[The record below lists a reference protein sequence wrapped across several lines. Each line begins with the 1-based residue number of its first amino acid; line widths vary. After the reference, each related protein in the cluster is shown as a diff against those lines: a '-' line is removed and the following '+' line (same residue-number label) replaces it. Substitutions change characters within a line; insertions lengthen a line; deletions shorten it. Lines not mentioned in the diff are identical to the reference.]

1 MTAVTGENSRPNIRS
16 GARWRKGMSPPESC
30 RGLARLLIVLVGA
43 ALTVVVSAQPASGQ
57 PVSAQAASVFRGQ
70 VVADSSFDPLPG
82 AQITLVELDKSI
94 DVGADGEF
102 RFTGL
107 PAGEVTVR
115 VRMVGY
121 TPQSVRVRIGADSLV
136 RDFLLKRIAP
146 LLPNVAVTAKEEPR
160 VPANLIEFE
169 RRRLRGEGRYITPQ
183 QMERERGRKMSDVLR
198 KVPGIYL
205 HRLPGGGYTV
215 GSSRGTI
222 SIVRRPQGICFA
234 TIVLD
239 GIVIFVDRP
248 GTAPMVIDD
257 IKTEEIAAVE
267 YYPGGARMPPELN
280 GSTSACGVLAFY
292 TRIE

>member
-1 MTAVTGENSRPNIRS
+1 MTGVTTNSRPNIRS
-16 GARWRKGMSPPESC
+16 RTAVGKGMPFPPP
-30 RGLARLLIVLVGA
+30 GPVFKNILANLFVLAIALA
-43 ALTVVVSAQPASGQ
+43 ATAREG
-57 PVSAQAASVFRGQ
+57 SAQAGGIFRGQ

-82 AQITLVELDKSI
+82 AQVALVELDKSI
-94 DVGADGEF
+94 DVGVDGEF
-102 RFTGL
+102 RFAGL
-107 PAGEVTVR
+107 PTGEVTVR

-121 TPQSVRVRIGADSLV
+121 TPQSVRVRIGPDSLV
-136 RDFLLKRIAP
+136 RDFLLVRIAP
-146 LLPNVAVTAKEEPR
+146 VLPNVAVTAKEEPR

-169 RRRLRGEGRYITPQ
+169 RRRLKGEGRFFTPQ

-198 KVPGIYL
+198 KMPGIYL
-205 HRLPGGGYTV
+205 HRLQGGAFAV
-215 GSSRGTI
+215 GSARGTM
-222 SIVRRPQGICFA
+222 SIARRAQGICFA

-239 GIVIFVDRP
+239 GIVISVDRP
-248 GTAPMVIDD
+248 GTPPMPIDD